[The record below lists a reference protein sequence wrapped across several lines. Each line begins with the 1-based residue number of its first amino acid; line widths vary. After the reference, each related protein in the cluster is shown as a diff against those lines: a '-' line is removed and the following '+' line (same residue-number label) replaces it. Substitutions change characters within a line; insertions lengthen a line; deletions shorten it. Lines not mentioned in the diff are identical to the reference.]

1 MTPELLTRLR
11 SWLSADESQYEC
23 RLSVNEVREIVG
35 ALEQAE
41 RDRRDKR
48 AGYAAVG
55 EVLDLCQHPPLEWM
69 AMSPELREFKLKVF
83 GLLDLPC
90 CQLGNGIRGEKPQE
104 PESGQ

>member
-1 MTPELLTRLR
+1 MTPELLTRLQR
-11 SWLSADESQYEC
+11 WLSENPETCEC
-23 RLSVNEVREIVG
+23 RLSVADILEIVR
-35 ALEQAE
+35 ALDQGD

-48 AGYAAVG
+48 VGYDAVRK
-55 EVLDLCQHPPLEWM
+55 VISLCQHPPDEWL

-104 PESGQ
+104 PEAA